1 MSDADAQEAINQI
14 QELTRKRIKEGRDSR
29 IAKWQG
35 TLESLLIKRGGRLAP
50 GEVRTVGSLS
60 PEEVDR
66 FQKLQIVL
74 DLPPFVKAA
83 FLPAKIASQV
93 TPPSAPQIV
102 SGGVE
107 KSQSNKMLVARADKR
122 VRILIAEI
130 SPQGPGI
137 DILEDANLLASYNY
151 NTAEECVSDISK
163 IIWIHF
169 RNPRGWQEAEYIQYT
184 EGWFYRSALY
194 RTLDLPVT
202 ENYSYIHHPI
212 LLGLDRV
219 DAVFRLMESTLT
231 RLCEDRDE
239 TIANANAANRNREG
253 AVEITRA
260 GLAKEEAGAKDGLRN
275 YLEDRLL
282 ELLKLLRGY
291 EFINFRGFSG
301 EEQRRCKIAF
311 SRTVRVVLDGILA
324 DMTAAESA

>member
-1 MSDADAQEAINQI
+1 MSDADAQEKISQI
-14 QELTRKRIKEGRDSR
+14 QELTRQRIKEGRDSR

-35 TLESLLIKRGGRLAP
+35 TLESLLVQRGGRLAP

-66 FQKLQIVL
+66 FQRLQIVL

-107 KSQSNKMLVARADKR
+107 KSQSNKVLVARADKL

-130 SPQGPGI
+130 SAQGPGI

-169 RNPRGWQEAEYIQYT
+169 RNPQGWQEAEYIQYT

-219 DAVFRLMESTLT
+219 DAVFRLMESTLA
-231 RLCEDRDE
+231 RLCVDRDE
-239 TIANANAANRNREG
+239 TIANANAANRDREG
-253 AVEITRA
+253 AVEITRE
-260 GLAKEEAGAKDGLRN
+260 GLAKDAAGAKDGLRN

-291 EFINFRGFSG
+291 EFINFRGFSE

-311 SRTVRVVLDGILA
+311 SRAVRVVLEGILA

>member
-1 MSDADAQEAINQI
+1 MSDADAQKKI
-14 QELTRKRIKEGRDSR
+14 KRIQDITRQRIKMGRDSR

-35 TLESLLIKRGGRLAP
+35 TLESLLVRRGGSLVP
-50 GEVRTVGSLS
+50 GEVRTAGSLS
-60 PEEVDR
+60 PEEVAR

-74 DLPPFVKAA
+74 DLPPFVTAA
-83 FLPAKIASQV
+83 FLPSKIAGQV
-93 TPPSAPQIV
+93 VPPSAPHIV

-107 KSQSNKMLVARADKR
+107 KNRSNKVIVARSDKL
-122 VRILIAEI
+122 VRILVAEI

-169 RNPRGWQEAEYIQYT
+169 RNPQGWREAEYIQYT

-219 DAVFRLMESTLT
+219 DAVFRLMQSTLS

-239 TIANANAANRNREG
+239 TIANANAANRNRDG
-253 AVEITRA
+253 AVEISRE
-260 GLAKEEAGAKDGLRN
+260 GLAKEESKARDELRN
-275 YLEDRLL
+275 YLEDRML

-291 EFINFRGFSG
+291 EFINFRGFSE

-311 SRTVRVVLDGILA
+311 SRAVRVVLDGILA
-324 DMTAAESA
+324 DMTAAEHA